1 MRKIFTLLFT
11 IVLLT
16 FVTACNDN
24 EVENNDNNSSEMSP
38 PIESAESET
47 EDTNSDE
54 EQALDN
60 EDQLL
65 DEDNVS
71 NIDIIDFEESPVIEK
86 EVDVSGLDVEIE
98 TDNRNNR
105 VILFLDN
112 KKPIYK
118 TIYVKHDQRLKIIDI
133 GKNEGQIF
141 NEIIK

>member
-1 MRKIFTLLFT
+1 MRMIFTLLIT

-16 FVTACNDN
+16 FVTACNNN
-24 EVENNDNNSSEMSP
+24 EVEDNDNNSSQMSP

-47 EDTNSDE
+47 EDTNS
-54 EQALDN
+54 
-60 EDQLL
+60 

-118 TIYVKHDQRLKIIDI
+118 TIYVKHDKRLKIIDI
-133 GKNEGQIF
+133 GKNEEQVF

>member
-1 MRKIFTLLFT
+1 
-11 IVLLT
+11 
-16 FVTACNDN
+16 
-24 EVENNDNNSSEMSP
+24 MSP